1 MAWYGGGMND
11 NQKERAP
18 RRSYDNIDQK
28 IQRAFESANARAEYN
43 KSMNIRDVPFSEV
56 DWRDE
61 NVDGLGRHLALQY
74 FLRGEYERALIRGDE
89 EKASAFL
96 NAAKERGFKLLN
108 SGSRTGIPD
117 ITVIPDEEAREDFN
131 IYPGEEYPDCKTCR
145 EFQRAQFYEGGTICF
160 QTRGCMKEEDFL
172 NVPGAGQ
179 PLRGSC
185 NQRELNTTMFAARL
199 NNMDLSGFVTNAT
212 LYMAHFITRYR
223 KDERESAYTPG
234 EGYLFMEHGCN
245 MWDAFAPD
253 EVEKAITA
261 TGLDYATGKKLMA
274 ELERLRDARMN
285 PEAGSMDVLE

>member
-1 MAWYGGGMND
+1 MVGGMND

-28 IQRAFESANARAEYN
+28 IQRNFESANARAEYN
-43 KSMNIRDVPFSEV
+43 KSMNIREVPISEV

-61 NVDGLGRHLALQY
+61 NVDGFFRRLSFLY

-131 IYPGEEYPDCKTCR
+131 IYPVEEYPDCKTCR
-145 EFQRAQFYEGGTICF
+145 ELERAHFYEGIPTHY
-160 QTRGCMKEEDFL
+160 QSRGCMKEEDFL

-185 NQRELNTTMFAARL
+185 NQRELNATMFAARL
-199 NNMDLSGFVTNAT
+199 NNMDLSSFVTNAT

-234 EGYLFMEHGCN
+234 EGYLFMEHGAR
-245 MWDAFAPD
+245 MQDAFKPE
-253 EVEKAITA
+253 EVAQAMDVAGITA
-261 TGLDYATGKKLMA
+261 SQAVKLMA

-285 PEAGSMDVLE
+285 PEAGSMDVPE